1 MANTFIMKLSGTLL
15 LMISVAYLFIL
26 AGEYYTHTHTKNEI
40 LVNVSSHDVM
50 SLFMM
55 MMMVIRMVI
64 DGDHP

>member
-1 MANTFIMKLSGTLL
+1 
-15 LMISVAYLFIL
+15 MISVAYLFIL
-26 AGEYYTHTHTKNEI
+26 AGEYYTHKKKKNEI